1 MERPLKVEKKK
12 MAFAYGGGVLSSRML
27 FVRTIRKYGYFVE
40 IEKLAGDQNIQ
51 LEPGVKD

>member
-1 MERPLKVEKKK
+1 M
-12 MAFAYGGGVLSSRML
+12 GGMLSSRML

-40 IEKLAGDQNIQ
+40 IEKLAGGQNIQ

>member
-1 MERPLKVEKKK
+1 MGGD
-12 MAFAYGGGVLSSRML
+12 AFFKNVICI
-27 FVRTIRKYGYFVE
+27 RTIRKYGYFVE

>member
-12 MAFAYGGGVLSSRML
+12 NGICIWGGMLSSRML